1 MPNNAENKF
10 FTSLESIRRRP
21 KGVRQVYA
29 LTVAA
34 GITAVLAFVW
44 IGTIVV
50 TGAYPG
56 ITPTQRAEF
65 AAVHDASAQQFG
77 MFKNEFAK
85 QVQDSPERAR
95 VKELLA
101 QLQQQ
106 KEAASSSFA
115 EALQAASGA
124 STTTDDGFDG
134 SSMTASPSMTDTSSS
149 DPYGENY

>member
-1 MPNNAENKF
+1 MSDNTENRF
-10 FTSLESIRRRP
+10 FASLENVRRRP
-21 KGVRQVYA
+21 KAMRQAYA
-29 LTVAA
+29 FSVAA

-101 QLQQQ
+101 QL
-106 KEAASSSFA
+106 
-115 EALQAASGA
+115 
-124 STTTDDGFDG
+124 
-134 SSMTASPSMTDTSSS
+134 
-149 DPYGENY
+149 

>member
-1 MPNNAENKF
+1 M
-10 FTSLESIRRRP
+10 
-21 KGVRQVYA
+21 RQAYA
-29 LTVAA
+29 FSVAA

-124 STTTDDGFDG
+124 STTTTDDGFDG
-134 SSMTASPSMTDTSSS
+134 SSMVASPSMTDSSSS

>member
-1 MPNNAENKF
+1 MPNNPENRF
-10 FTSLESIRRRP
+10 FASLENIRRRP
-21 KGVRQVYA
+21 KDVRQVYA
-29 LTVAA
+29 LSVAA

-115 EALQAASGA
+115 AALQASATS
-124 STTTDDGFDG
+124 SNDSEFDG